1 VTTDR
6 LGGAATVLL
15 LVPRP
20 RSTVFRR
27 RRRQPEFTLEVHP
40 DDLPKTGL
48 FHEPVRV
55 ASIKVLDPEALDDGQ
70 HRVTFLVEVRD
81 AEDQRCS
88 NLAVEARVSGPERT
102 RTVSGN
108 TDLMGRLRFRTT
120 GPAGRYGI
128 EVLDVAA
135 SGLAFDPDAGQI
147 TAATDV
153 G

>member
-1 VTTDR
+1 
-6 LGGAATVLL
+6 
-15 LVPRP
+15 
-20 RSTVFRR
+20 VFRR

-40 DDLPKTGL
+40 DDLPKSGL

-55 ASIKVLDPEALDDGQ
+55 DTIKVLDPERLGEGQ

-81 AEDQRCS
+81 AEGQRCS
-88 NLAVEARVSGPERT
+88 NLAVEARVSGPERS

-120 GPAGRYGI
+120 GPAGRYSI

-135 SGLAFDPDAGQI
+135 RGLAFDAEAGP
-147 TAATDV
+147 TSAATEV
-153 G
+153 SP

>member
-1 VTTDR
+1 
-6 LGGAATVLL
+6 
-15 LVPRP
+15 
-20 RSTVFRR
+20 VFRR
-27 RRRQPEFTLEVHP
+27 RRRQLDFTLEKHP

-48 FHEPVRV
+48 FAEPVRV
-55 ASIKVLDPEALDDGQ
+55 ASIKVLDPEVLDDGQ
-70 HRVTFLVEVRD
+70 HRVTFLVEIRD
-81 AEDQRCS
+81 AEDKRCS

-120 GPAGRYGI
+120 GPAGRYEV

-135 SGLAFDPDAGQI
+135 FGLAFDPAAGR
-147 TAATDV
+147 TVASTEV